1 MQFIIKFFPEII
13 IKSKAVR
20 KQMARR
26 LKDNLYILLR
36 PLDSEIR
43 IINQW
48 DKMTIE
54 TTLTDPV
61 AIAGLK
67 EVLARTP
74 GIAHFLQVESWP
86 FETLEDICHIALREC
101 RARLE
106 NKSFVLRCKR
116 TGNHPF
122 NSFDLERHVGG
133 FLFQNIESAR
143 VDLHKP
149 DITLMMEVHGET
161 LYIVNDRVEGLGG
174 FPLGEVEP
182 VLSLISGG
190 FDSPVASYLMMKRGM
205 PTHYLFFNLG
215 GREHELGVKEVAY
228 HLWQRYGA
236 SHRVKFVTVS
246 FEAVVAEILEKVDN
260 SQMGVV
266 LKRMMLRAAE
276 KVAQQL
282 DIHALVTGE
291 AVAQVASQTIT
302 NLAVIDEVSDMLVLR
317 PLIAMDK
324 GDIVLQ
330 ARKIGTEIFAANMPE
345 YCGVISVKPTTRA
358 RLYRVEAEEAKF
370 DMAILEKAVSDA
382 RYSMIDELSMESI
395 NKTEVET
402 FPMPLPDVA
411 IIDIRHPDEVEAKPL
426 QVSGQNIRSIPFFRL
441 HKVFQEMDKSARY
454 MLYCE
459 KGVMSRLHAAH
470 LVDEGFHVAVYRPPV
485 TGSSK

>member
-26 LKDNLYILLR
+26 LKDNLYTLLR
-36 PLDSEIR
+36 PLDGDIR

-54 TTLTDPV
+54 TSLTDPQ
-61 AIAGLK
+61 AIAALK
-67 EVLARTP
+67 DVLARTP
-74 GIAHFLQVESWP
+74 GIAHFLQVESWA
-86 FETLEDICHIALREC
+86 FETFEDICQIALREC

-122 NSFDLERHVGG
+122 NSFDLERQVGG

-149 DITLMMEVHGET
+149 DVTLLMVLHGDT

-174 FPLGEVEP
+174 FPIGEVEP

-205 PTHYLFFNLG
+205 ATHYLFFNLG

-260 SQMGVV
+260 AQMGVI

-276 KVAQQL
+276 QVAKKL
-282 DIHALVTGE
+282 DIQALVTGE

-324 GDIVLQ
+324 GDIVNL
-330 ARKIGTEIFAANMPE
+330 ARKIGTEISAANMPE

-358 RLYRVEAEEAKF
+358 KLYRVEF
-370 DMAILEKAVSDA
+370 
-382 RYSMIDELSMESI
+382 
-395 NKTEVET
+395 
-402 FPMPLPDVA
+402 
-411 IIDIRHPDEVEAKPL
+411 
-426 QVSGQNIRSIPFFRL
+426 
-441 HKVFQEMDKSARY
+441 
-454 MLYCE
+454 
-459 KGVMSRLHAAH
+459 
-470 LVDEGFHVAVYRPPV
+470 
-485 TGSSK
+485 